1 MANINLSSGE
11 RYTFAKLQGTS
22 VITEGT
28 DHAQSIQYIRN
39 DLYVT
44 SSLSELVVKSGAG
57 TGNSITKIQTVG
69 TGNPILQLAVA
80 GSPNWSIG
88 IDNNDAAKLKIN
100 NATSLASP
108 TTLAMTIDTNK
119 TASFAGGVVITG
131 SLSLPNRA
139 TFRVTG
145 SSITG
150 ISATTTITS
159 TQGAVVDYN
168 QGNYYDNTTGIFTV
182 PNDGMYHVYLNCR
195 VQVAGS
201 QQVIVYKNNTNPMLM
216 WEAANNTG
224 AVHFGV
230 SSILKL
236 AVGDTLRAKVTVGT
250 VQFDSND
257 SWGAAF
263 IG

>member
-88 IDNNDAAKLKIN
+88 IDNNDAAKL
-100 NATSLASP
+100 
-108 TTLAMTIDTNK
+108 
-119 TASFAGGVVITG
+119 
-131 SLSLPNRA
+131 
-139 TFRVTG
+139 
-145 SSITG
+145 
-150 ISATTTITS
+150 
-159 TQGAVVDYN
+159 
-168 QGNYYDNTTGIFTV
+168 
-182 PNDGMYHVYLNCR
+182 
-195 VQVAGS
+195 
-201 QQVIVYKNNTNPMLM
+201 
-216 WEAANNTG
+216 
-224 AVHFGV
+224 
-230 SSILKL
+230 
-236 AVGDTLRAKVTVGT
+236 
-250 VQFDSND
+250 
-257 SWGAAF
+257 
-263 IG
+263 